1 MGFSAS
7 FSMLHLDPILQELR
21 HTRWASRKQTLTASN
36 GLPDFFDL
44 KEAADLGSEPRFH
57 LSRRETQLEAGT
69 PSESADPSAQPT
81 RRQPSLAKMKFFG
94 H

>member
-44 KEAADLGSEPRFH
+44 KEAFEFFFFLLNPWVLH
-57 LSRRETQLEAGT
+57 QVLSKT
-69 PSESADPSAQPT
+69 
-81 RRQPSLAKMKFFG
+81 FG
-94 H
+94 P